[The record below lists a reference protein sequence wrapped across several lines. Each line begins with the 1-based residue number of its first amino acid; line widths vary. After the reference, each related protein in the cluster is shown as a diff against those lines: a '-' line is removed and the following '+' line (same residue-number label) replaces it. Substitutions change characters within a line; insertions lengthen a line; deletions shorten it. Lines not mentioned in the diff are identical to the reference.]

1 MRIEVPPAVRKM
13 VRRLEAEGFET
24 WAVGGG
30 VRDAVRGSPGER
42 EDWDLA
48 TRAHP
53 QQVRSLFR
61 RTVPLG
67 IEYGTVGVFGSD
79 GVLYEVTTFRHDV
92 ITYGRKAV
100 VAFAE
105 TLREDLARRDFTVNA
120 MAWHP
125 EDGVLY
131 DPYGGQEDLAQ
142 GILRAVGA
150 PAERFREDYLRVLR
164 GLRFAG
170 TLGFAIEPD
179 TWGAMVEA
187 VPGLTRLSVE
197 RVREELMKVLTGPRP
212 SRSLRLYRR
221 CGALHRILPEIE
233 GSLTDDALGAVDAV
247 PRHEPDT
254 RMAMLLLQG
263 LGAAAASAGPRVL
276 ARLRFSNSE
285 VQRIGAACRGGLGPP
300 KRLVRDAPAR
310 RRWAAR
316 MGRRALGDIFGIW
329 RAAAG
334 SRADRDTSVDPTVT
348 GVDPTDTGVDPAGVE
363 VERAIAAIESDL
375 GAGIPLSTRELAV
388 AGGDLVALG
397 WQPGPEIGKALGRL
411 LEAVWEDPA
420 TNERSTLLEMAANMD
435 PAGEPDG

>member
-125 EDGVLY
+125 DRRVLY

-142 GILRAVGA
+142 GVLRAVGA

-170 TLGFAIEPD
+170 TLGFGTEPD

-197 RVREELMKVLTGPRP
+197 RVREELMKVLAGPRP

-221 CGALHRILPEIE
+221 CGALHRILPEIDE
-233 GSLTDDALGAVDAV
+233 RLDDDALAAVDAV
-247 PRHEPDT
+247 PRHEPGT

-263 LGAAAASAGPRVL
+263 LGAAAASTGPRVL

-300 KRLVRDAPAR
+300 KGLEHDAPAR
-310 RRWAAR
+310 RRWAAH
-316 MGRRALGDIFGIW
+316 MGRRALDDIFGIW
-329 RAAAG
+329 RAAAA
-334 SRADRDTSVDPTVT
+334 SRADRDTS
-348 GVDPTDTGVDPAGVE
+348 VDPTDTGVDPAGVE
-363 VERAIAAIESDL
+363 VERTIAAIESDL
-375 GAGIPLSTRELAV
+375 AAGIPLSTRELPV
-388 AGGDLVALG
+388 TGGDLVASG
-397 WQPGPEIGKALGRL
+397 WQPGPDIGKALGRL

-420 TNERSTLLEMAANMD
+420 SNERSTLLEMAARMD

>member
-1 MRIEVPPAVRKM
+1 MRIEVPPAVRDM
-13 VRRLEAEGFET
+13 VVRLEAKGFET
-24 WAVGGG
+24 WTVGGA

-53 QQVRSLFR
+53 QQVQSLFS

-120 MAWHP
+120 MAWR
-125 EDGVLY
+125 VLY
-131 DPYGGQEDLAQ
+131 DPYGGQGDLGQ

-150 PAERFREDYLRVLR
+150 PAERFREDYLRILR

-170 TLGFAIEPD
+170 TLGFEIESD
-179 TWGAMVEA
+179 TWAAMTEA

-197 RVREELMKVLTGPRP
+197 RVREELMKVLAAPRP

-233 GSLTDDALGAVDAV
+233 DPLADGVLGAVDAV
-247 PRHEPDT
+247 PRQKPGT

-263 LGAAAASAGPRVL
+263 LGAAAASTGPRVL
-276 ARLRFSNSE
+276 ARLRFSNSK
-285 VQRIGAACRGGLGPP
+285 VQRIGAVCRGETVPP
-300 KRLVRDAPAR
+300 KGLVHDAPAR

-316 MGRRALGDIFGIW
+316 MGRQALDDIFLVW

-334 SRADRDTSVDPTVT
+334 GRGSSRSHAE
-348 GVDPTDTGVDPAGVE
+348 VDPAGTD
-363 VERAIAAIESDL
+363 VERTIAAIESDL
-375 GAGIPLSTRELAV
+375 GAGIPMSTRELAV
-388 AGGDLVALG
+388 AGRDLVALG
-397 WQPGPEIGKALGRL
+397 WQPGPDIGRVLSRL

-420 TNERSTLLEMAANMD
+420 SNERSALLEMAARMD
-435 PAGEPDG
+435 PAGESDG

>member
-1 MRIEVPPAVRKM
+1 MRIEVPPAVREM
-13 VRRLEAEGFET
+13 VGRLEAKGFET
-24 WAVGGG
+24 WTVGGA

-53 QQVRSLFR
+53 QQVQSLFR

-79 GVLYEVTTFRHDV
+79 GILYEVTTFRHDV

-125 EDGVLY
+125 RRRVLY
-131 DPYGGQEDLAQ
+131 DPYGGQGDLGQ
-142 GILRAVGA
+142 GVLRAVGA

-170 TLGFAIEPD
+170 TLGFRIEPD
-179 TWGAMVEA
+179 TWAAMAEA
-187 VPGLTRLSVE
+187 VQGLTRLSVE
-197 RVREELMKVLTGPRP
+197 RVREELMKVLAAPRP

-233 GSLTDDALGAVDAV
+233 APLADDALGAVDAV
-247 PRHEPDT
+247 PRHEPGT
-254 RMAMLLLQG
+254 RMAMLLLQA
-263 LGAAAASAGPRVL
+263 LGAAAASTGPRVL

-285 VQRIGAACRGGLGPP
+285 VQRIGAVCRGGVGPP
-300 KRLVRDAPAR
+300 AGLVQDAPAR

-316 MGRRALGDIFGIW
+316 MGRGVLNDIFVVW
-329 RAAAG
+329 RAADG
-334 SRADRDTSVDPTVT
+334 NRWPPDTEVDTADH
-348 GVDPTDTGVDPAGVE
+348 E

-375 GAGIPLSTRELAV
+375 GAGIPMSTRELVV
-388 AGGDLVALG
+388 AGRDLVALG
-397 WQPGPEIGKALGRL
+397 WQPGPGIGKVLSRL
-411 LEAVWEDPA
+411 LEAVWEDLLS
-420 TNERSTLLEMAANMD
+420 NERSALLEMAEEMD
-435 PAGEPDG
+435 PADEPDG

>member
-1 MRIEVPPAVRKM
+1 MRIEVPPAVREM
-13 VRRLEAEGFET
+13 VDRLEAEGFET
-24 WAVGGG
+24 WTVGGA

-53 QQVRSLFR
+53 RQVQGLFP

-67 IEYGTVGVFGSD
+67 IEYGTVGVFGTD

-105 TLREDLARRDFTVNA
+105 TLEEDLARRDFTVNA

-125 EDGVLY
+125 QRGELC
-131 DPYGGQEDLAQ
+131 DPYGGQTDL
-142 GILRAVGA
+142 GRRILRAVGT

-170 TLGFAIEPD
+170 TLGFEIEPD
-179 TWGAMVEA
+179 TWEAMVEA

-197 RVREELMKVLTGPRP
+197 RVREELMKVLAGPRP
-212 SRSLRLYRR
+212 SRALRLYRR
-221 CGALHRILPEIE
+221 CGALPRIVPEFE
-233 GSLTDDALGAVDAV
+233 GRLTDDAMAAVDAV
-247 PRHEPDT
+247 ARNEPGT
-254 RMAMLLLQG
+254 RMAMLLVRG
-263 LGAAAASAGPRVL
+263 LGADAPSKAPRVL
-276 ARLRFSNSE
+276 ARLRFSNAE
-285 VQRIGAACRGGLGPP
+285 VQRIGAACRGGLAPP
-300 KRLVRDAPAR
+300 AGLVHDPPAR

-316 MGRRALGDIFGIW
+316 MGRQALDDIFRVW

-334 SRADRDTSVDPTVT
+334 LRADRGTQ
-348 GVDPTDTGVDPAGVE
+348 VDPAASEVDPAASV
-363 VERAIAAIESDL
+363 VERAITAIEGDL
-375 GAGIPLSTRELAV
+375 GAGVPMSTRDLPV
-388 AGGDLVALG
+388 AGRDLVALG
-397 WQPGPEIGKALGRL
+397 WQPGPQIGTVLGRL

-420 TNERSTLLEMAANMD
+420 SNERSRLLEMAARMD

>member
-30 VRDAVRGSPGER
+30 VRDAVRGSPGEGV
-42 EDWDLA
+42 DWDLA

-53 QQVRSLFR
+53 QQVQSLFR

-125 EDGVLY
+125 DDEVLY
-131 DPYGGQEDLAQ
+131 DPYGGQTDLRREV
-142 GILRAVGA
+142 LRAVGT
-150 PAERFREDYLRVLR
+150 PAERFREDYLRILR

-170 TLGFAIEPD
+170 TLGFEIEPD
-179 TWGAMVEA
+179 TWEAMVEA

-197 RVREELMKVLTGPRP
+197 RVREELMKVLAAPRP
-212 SRSLRLYRR
+212 SRALRLYRR
-221 CGALHRILPEIE
+221 CGALRCILPEIDE
-233 GSLTDDALGAVDAV
+233 DLTDDALGAVDAV
-247 PRHEPDT
+247 SRHEPDT
-254 RMAMLLLQG
+254 RMAMLLLQA
-263 LGAAAASAGPRVL
+263 LGAVAASTGPRIL

-285 VQRIGAACRGGLGPP
+285 VQRIGAACQGGLGPAEG
-300 KRLVRDAPAR
+300 LVRDAPAR

-316 MGRRALGDIFGIW
+316 MGRQALDDIFRIW
-329 RAAAG
+329 RAAAE
-334 SRADRDTSVDPTVT
+334 SRADRGPEL
-348 GVDPTDTGVDPAGVE
+348 DPADTE
-363 VERAIAAIESDL
+363 VERVIAAIESDL
-375 GAGIPLSTRELAV
+375 GAGIPLSTRELPV
-388 AGGDLVALG
+388 AGRDLVALG
-397 WQPGPEIGKALGRL
+397 WQPGPDIGKALKQL
-411 LEAVWEDPA
+411 LKAVWEDPA
-420 TNERSTLLEMAANMD
+420 SNERSALLEMAAGMD
-435 PAGEPDG
+435 PAGKPDG

>member
-1 MRIEVPPAVRKM
+1 MRIEVPSAVREM
-13 VRRLEAEGFET
+13 VGRLEAKGFET
-24 WAVGGG
+24 WTVGGA

-53 QQVRSLFR
+53 QQVRSLFP

-79 GVLYEVTTFRHDV
+79 GVLYEITTFRHDV

-105 TLREDLARRDFTVNA
+105 TLQEDLARRDFTVNA

-125 EDGVLY
+125 RRRVLY
-131 DPYGGQEDLAQ
+131 DPYGGQGDLGQ
-142 GILRAVGA
+142 GVLRAVGA
-150 PAERFREDYLRVLR
+150 PAERFREDYLRILR

-170 TLGFAIEPD
+170 TLGFEIEPG
-179 TWGAMVEA
+179 TWAAMAEA
-187 VPGLTRLSVE
+187 VPGLARLSVE
-197 RVREELMKVLTGPRP
+197 RVREELMKVLAAPRP

-221 CGALHRILPEIE
+221 CGALHRILPEID
-233 GSLTDDALGAVDAV
+233 GPLADGALGAVDAV
-247 PRHEPDT
+247 ARDEPGT
-254 RMAMLLLQG
+254 RMAMLLLQA
-263 LGAAAASAGPRVL
+263 LGAAAASTGPRVL

-285 VQRIGAACRGGLGPP
+285 AQRIGALCRGGVGPP
-300 KRLVRDAPAR
+300 HGLAHDAPAR

-316 MGRRALGDIFGIW
+316 MGRQVLGDIFHVW

-334 SRADRDTSVDPTVT
+334 GRGSRGTEA
-348 GVDPTDTGVDPAGVE
+348 DPADAEADSARRE

-375 GAGIPLSTRELAV
+375 GAGVPMSTQELAM
-388 AGGDLVALG
+388 AGRDLVALG
-397 WQPGPEIGKALGRL
+397 WQPGPDIGKVLSRL
-411 LEAVWEDPA
+411 LEAVWEDLVS
-420 TNERSTLLEMAANMD
+420 NERSALLEMAVGMD
-435 PAGEPDG
+435 PAGQPDG

>member
-24 WAVGGG
+24 WTVGGA

-53 QQVRSLFR
+53 QQVQSLFR

-105 TLREDLARRDFTVNA
+105 SLQEDLARRDFTVNA

-125 EDGVLY
+125 DDEVLY
-131 DPYGGQEDLAQ
+131 DPYGGQRDLRRRV
-142 GILRAVGA
+142 LRAVGA
-150 PAERFREDYLRVLR
+150 PAERFREDYLRILR
-164 GLRFAG
+164 GLRFGG
-170 TLGFAIEPD
+170 TLGFEIEPV
-179 TWGAMVEA
+179 TWEAMVEA

-197 RVREELMKVLTGPRP
+197 RVREELMKVLAAPRP

-221 CGALHRILPEIE
+221 CGALHRILPEIDE
-233 GSLTDDALGAVDAV
+233 DLTDDALGAVDAV
-247 PRHEPDT
+247 PQHEPDT
-254 RMAMLLLQG
+254 RMAMLLLQA
-263 LGAAAASAGPRVL
+263 LGAAAAATAPRVL

-285 VQRIGAACRGGLGPP
+285 AQRIGAVCRGGVRPP
-300 KRLVRDAPAR
+300 EGLVHDAPAR
-310 RRWAAR
+310 RGWAAG
-316 MGRRALGDIFGIW
+316 MGRQALDDIVRIW
-329 RAAAG
+329 RAAG
-334 SRADRDTSVDPTVT
+334 GVRAERD
-348 GVDPTDTGVDPAGVE
+348 AQ
-363 VERAIAAIESDL
+363 VERVIAAIEGDL

-388 AGGDLVALG
+388 AGRDLVALG
-397 WQPGPEIGKALGRL
+397 WQPGPDIGEALKRL

-420 TNERSTLLEMAANMD
+420 ANERSTLLEMAVGMD
-435 PAGEPDG
+435 PAGKPDG

>member
-1 MRIEVPPAVRKM
+1 MRIEVPPAVRAM
-13 VRRLEAEGFET
+13 VDRLEAEGFET
-24 WAVGGG
+24 WTVGGA

-53 QQVRSLFR
+53 RQVRSLFR

-105 TLREDLARRDFTVNA
+105 TLQEDLARRDFTINA

-125 EDGVLY
+125 DRRVLY

-142 GILRAVGA
+142 GVLRAVGA

-170 TLGFAIEPD
+170 TLGFGIEPD
-179 TWGAMVEA
+179 TWGAMAEA

-197 RVREELMKVLTGPRP
+197 RVREELMKVLAGPRP

-221 CGALHRILPEIE
+221 CGALSCIVPELDE
-233 GSLTDDALGAVDAV
+233 RLADDALAAVDAV
-247 PRHEPDT
+247 PRHEPGT

-300 KRLVRDAPAR
+300 NGLVRDAPAR

-316 MGRRALGDIFGIW
+316 MGRRALDDIFGIW

-334 SRADRDTSVDPTVT
+334 SRADRDTDVDPT
-348 GVDPTDTGVDPAGVE
+348 GAE
-363 VERAIAAIESDL
+363 IERTIAAIESDL
-375 GAGIPLSTRELAV
+375 GAGIPMSTRELAV
-388 AGGDLVALG
+388 AGGDLVTLG
-397 WQPGPEIGKALGRL
+397 WQPGPDIGKVLSRL

-420 TNERSTLLEMAANMD
+420 SNERSTLLEMAARMD
-435 PAGEPDG
+435 PAGEPNG